1 MSVISSTAQ
10 ASPALKSSS
19 PPKIFLSAG
28 EASGE
33 HYGTLLISALRQ
45 LDPDCDFFGLGGR
58 RMEALGFRPI
68 VRSEEVAVMG
78 ITEVVRHMPR
88 IYREYRR
95 LRASIAREKPDAAI
109 LIDFPDVN
117 LSLARHLHAQG
128 VPVIYFVSPQLWAW
142 KKHRIRSVRRY
153 IDRMLVIFPFEER
166 FYHDNGVE
174 AEFVGHPLA
183 ELDPPG
189 VSREDFARQAGID
202 ASRPWVGILPG
213 SRSKEIRLNLPEMV
227 RAAALLPVAAEFLL
241 PLAPTLTP
249 PQRDHIRALLAELAA
264 AQASPPRITVVEDA
278 RGVLGHARASIVAS
292 GTATVEA
299 ALIGNPFIVV
309 YRISP
314 LSYSVVRRVVDVP
327 HVAMVNLIAG
337 KRIVPELIQGDFTAE
352 NVVSHLVPL
361 LENESARVQ
370 MQTGLRKVAALLRCD
385 SSAVGR
391 VAQITMQL
399 LRGQEKLQE
408 RQSPV
413 P

>member
-1 MSVISSTAQ
+1 LAR
-10 ASPALKSSS
+10 
-19 PPKIFLSAG
+19 PKIFLSAG

-33 HYGTLLISALRQ
+33 YYGTLLIEALRGME
-45 LDPDCDFFGLGGR
+45 PAAEFFGLGGR

-68 VRSEEVAVMG
+68 VHAEDVAVMG

-95 LRASIAREKPDAAI
+95 LRSSIGAEKPDIAV

-117 LSLARHLHAQG
+117 LSLARRLKRQG

-142 KKHRIRSVRRY
+142 KKYRIRTVQRCV
-153 IDRMLVIFPFEER
+153 DRMLTIFPFEER
-166 FYHDNGVE
+166 FYHDHGVD

-183 ELDPPG
+183 EREPPQGTRQELARRAELDPSKTWIG
-189 VSREDFARQAGID
+189 L
-202 ASRPWVGILPG
+202 LPG
-213 SRSKEIRLNLPEMV
+213 SRGKEIRLNLPEMV
-227 RAAALLPVAAEFLL
+227 RAAAMLSPDAEFLL

-249 PQRDHIRALLAELAA
+249 SQRDHIRALLAELLAA
-264 AQASPPRITVVEDA
+264 EPAPPRIVVVEDA
-278 RGVLGHARASIVAS
+278 RAVLYHAQASIVAS

-314 LSYSVVRRVVDVP
+314 ISYAVAKRVVDVP

-337 KRIVPELIQGDFTAE
+337 KRIVPELIQGDFTARE
-352 NVVSHLVPL
+352 VVSHLRPL
-361 LENESARVQ
+361 LQDEEARVR
-370 MQTGLRKVAALLRCD
+370 MQASLRRVGEMLRTEQ
-385 SSAVGR
+385 SAVSR
-391 VAQITMQL
+391 VARIASEM
-399 LRGQEKLQE
+399 LRSRSTPEE
-408 RQSPV
+408 RQSQV